1 MSSTEEKTKWT
12 RVSRKRRRPRLPPC
26 WKLRFPAHLRS
37 SLKTPSGTDSD
48 SEDSDGSISGSV
60 LARLLE
66 ALQPQSQQEPDPG
79 PNLNPNNYLIVITG
93 HALD

>member
-1 MSSTEEKTKWT
+1 MPPSSTAKDDAQESSSMSSTEEWT

-48 SEDSDGSISGSV
+48 SEDSDGSISEECGSPTV
-60 LARLLE
+60 GGFPTPVA
-66 ALQPQSQQEPDPG
+66 DPG
-79 PNLNPNNYLIVITG
+79 PNLNPNS
-93 HALD
+93 